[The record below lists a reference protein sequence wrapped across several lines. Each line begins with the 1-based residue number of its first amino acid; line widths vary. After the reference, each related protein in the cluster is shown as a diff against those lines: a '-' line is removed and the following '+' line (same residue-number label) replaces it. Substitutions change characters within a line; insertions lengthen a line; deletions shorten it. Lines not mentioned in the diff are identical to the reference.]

1 MNDFS
6 PDWLSLREPA
16 DRAARSSRLARAIAD
31 VLADIAELR
40 VLDLAAGTGANM
52 RYLSE
57 HLRRAD
63 RHVQRQNWL
72 LVDRDAALL
81 ACVPACTGWLT
92 CRVETRQVDL
102 ATLG

>member
-1 MNDFS
+1 MSDFS
-6 PDWLSLREPA
+6 AGWLALREPA

-57 HLRRAD
+57 QLASQGARAFKASG
-63 RHVQRQNWL
+63 R
-72 LVDRDAALL
+72 
-81 ACVPACTGWLT
+81 
-92 CRVETRQVDL
+92 
-102 ATLG
+102 